1 MQHNYLMITMFL
13 EQPLQ
18 NPLVSQSS
26 LRAYLTPHLALVA
39 LQGNLSVHP
48 CLQLSVCQ
56 VTPTCF

>member
-1 MQHNYLMITMFL
+1 MITMFL

-39 LQGNLSVHP
+39 LQGSLSVHP

-56 VTPTCF
+56 VTPMSF